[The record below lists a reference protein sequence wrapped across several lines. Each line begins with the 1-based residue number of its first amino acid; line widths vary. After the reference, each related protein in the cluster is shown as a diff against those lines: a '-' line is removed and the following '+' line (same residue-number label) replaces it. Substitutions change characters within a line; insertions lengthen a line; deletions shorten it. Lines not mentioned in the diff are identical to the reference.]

1 MGLTKTYSEC
11 RKCPHRHICD
21 HKRLEEHGFLEPA
34 AVSASQPLG
43 QNLIQPHD
51 CREIKI
57 SEDTTV
63 TIDLE
68 KLKKDLVESHFPPML
83 LQGGAL

>member
-11 RKCPHRHICD
+11 RKCPHRHTCD
-21 HKRLEEHGFLEPA
+21 HKRLEEHGFWGPA
-34 AVSASQPLG
+34 AASASQPLG
-43 QNLIQPHD
+43 QNLTQPHD
-51 CREIKI
+51 YREIKI
-57 SEDTTV
+57 SEGTTV

-83 LQGGAL
+83 FQRGAL